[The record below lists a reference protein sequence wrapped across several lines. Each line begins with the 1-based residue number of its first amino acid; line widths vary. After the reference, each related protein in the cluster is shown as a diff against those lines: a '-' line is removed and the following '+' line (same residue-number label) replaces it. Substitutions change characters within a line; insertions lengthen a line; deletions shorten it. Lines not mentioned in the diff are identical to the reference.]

1 MTSKLVRQGE
11 LTPQML
17 TAIEYLLVKRGSN
30 VKYSEIAQAVGV
42 SVKTLERWRKMPEF
56 QVEQRR
62 RSIEIMGD
70 SLPLVLD
77 TLTKKAIAGNN
88 KSIELYLKTL
98 GLLREGFDISAR
110 AKAEDEDPR
119 SNANIESEIEELRRQ
134 LGLVDDDEFCLEN

>member
-1 MTSKLVRQGE
+1 MTSKLIRQGE
-11 LTPQML
+11 LTPQMQ

-56 QVEQRR
+56 QAEQRR

-77 TLTKKAIAGNN
+77 KLTKKAIAGNN

-98 GLLREGFDISAR
+98 GLLSEGFDITAR

-119 SNANIESEIEELRRQ
+119 SNANIEAEIEELRRQ
-134 LGLVDDDEFCLEN
+134 LGLADDDEFGLEN